1 MLKDFFTFT
10 KNQSRAIA
18 ILLIAIFL
26 SLTLYVLMPMIYKV
40 NHENTADELKKMIA
54 QIKLD
59 ETSEKHQISTPL
71 TPFPFDPN
79 SLDSLGFVKLGL
91 RSKLIHTLLNYRNK
105 GGRFYNKESVKRIY
119 GMQDTEYVQLAPFI
133 KIENENQFEKY
144 KKDVMI
150 VELNTADTSQLIQ
163 LKGIGS
169 KLSMNIVQ
177 YRSQLG
183 GFVHVNQLKEVY
195 GISKETFAMIK
206 PSIKVNNA
214 HIQKINLNAATLYE
228 INKHPYLKGEIANAI
243 VEYRKKQHYHIANI
257 QQLKE
262 IELINEEIFRK
273 IAPYITIQ

>member
-18 ILLIAIFL
+18 FLLIAIFL
-26 SLTLYVLMPMIYKV
+26 SITLLVLMPMIYKV
-40 NHENTADELKKMIA
+40 SHEKTTDELKKMTA
-54 QIKLD
+54 LIKVDEKSEIL
-59 ETSEKHQISTPL
+59 ETSGPL

-79 SLDSLGFVKLGL
+79 LLDSLGFVKLGL
-91 RSKLIHTLLNYRNK
+91 RTKLIHTLLNYRNK

-119 GMQDTEYVQLAPFI
+119 GMQDTEYAQLAPFI
-133 KIENENQFEKY
+133 KIENTNQFEKFQ
-144 KKDVMI
+144 KNDLI
-150 VELNTADTSQLIQ
+150 VELNSADTSQLIQ

-169 KLSMNIVQ
+169 KLSLNIVQ

-183 GFVHVNQLKEVY
+183 GFVNVEQLKEVY
-195 GISKETFAMIK
+195 GISKETYAMIK

-262 IELINEEIFRK
+262 IELINEEFFRK